1 MREGGAMGV
10 PHEVR
15 RESSARAVEA
25 AAFALAAAA
34 AAVLAAW
41 LPDAQALDAL
51 ACIRF
56 YLAQGCLP

>member
-1 MREGGAMGV
+1 MRMPRGT
-10 PHEVR
+10 R
-15 RESSARAVEA
+15 REPGARAVEA
-25 AAFALAAAA
+25 AAFALAAVAM
-34 AAVLAAW
+34 AVLAAW

>member
-1 MREGGAMGV
+1 MGV

-25 AAFALAAAA
+25 AAFALAAVAM
-34 AAVLAAW
+34 AVLAAW

>member
-1 MREGGAMGV
+1 MSMLD
-10 PHEVR
+10 
-15 RESSARAVEA
+15 AVGL
-25 AAFALAAAA
+25 ALAATAA
-34 AAVLAAW
+34 GVLAAW

>member
-1 MREGGAMGV
+1 MREGGAMGM
-10 PHEVR
+10 PYGVR
-15 RESSARAVEA
+15 RERKPSAVEA

-34 AAVLAAW
+34 VAVLVAW

>member
-1 MREGGAMGV
+1 MGV

-15 RESSARAVEA
+15 RDRKPRAVEA

-34 AAVLAAW
+34 AAVLAVW